1 MSTDREIVTLA
12 RDDLNRAIARLR
24 DEIEHADPRL
34 NLLLRYAVRNTEQAR
49 GAVTALV
56 LALDALDALA
66 AQEAGE

>member
-49 GAVTALV
+49 DAVTALV
-56 LALDALDALA
+56 LALDALA